1 MKAQSGFLEKR
12 LQQAVQGDHDEA
24 DKMDYEF
31 MATLV
36 SKMIPAFEAMS
47 NTDTKEIKMNE

>member
-1 MKAQSGFLEKR
+1 
-12 LQQAVQGDHDEA
+12 
-24 DKMDYEF
+24 